1 MLFLRQIALYLIFLL
16 PLHSAYLEVLQWEK
30 GETFSGFLEKHNF
43 PLSLYYN
50 LDKEDQRVTEEIYSG
65 ITYYILRSSENNNS
79 IEQILVPVSEELQLH
94 IYWERGQYHLEA
106 IPIEFQERDHRMV
119 LELKE
124 SSLYN
129 NIRNVTNSSSVASLF
144 VKSFK
149 NRIDFRSQLYRDS
162 KIAMLYSRYYR
173 LGEPFGSIKLKVAM
187 LHSGRHKKY
196 VFSYDSKFYDY
207 KGRYVERTYFRVPV
221 NKPRVTSKFTKKR
234 WHPILKRY
242 RAHLGVDYG
251 ARTGTPIYSAG
262 NGVVSY
268 KGVSR
273 GYGNLL
279 KINHK
284 EGYQTLYAHMHR
296 FRKGLRKGQKVHKGQ
311 VIGYVGST
319 GLSTGPH
326 LHFGMY
332 RNGTAIDPQKV
343 VKIESHKSIPKSERA
358 KFFEMRDEYYSELQ
372 ESIKSF
378 NRGLNITDRYSSVDL
393 KCEVALTA
401 TKNIDDS
408 DNSLTTSEVEGFN
421 FEEEE
426 NSDIEFNEYTPPTT
440 GDYNE
445 EYLEL
450 SEEYLEY

>member
-1 MLFLRQIALYLIFLL
+1 
-16 PLHSAYLEVLQWEK
+16 
-30 GETFSGFLEKHNF
+30 
-43 PLSLYYN
+43 
-50 LDKEDQRVTEEIYSG
+50 
-65 ITYYILRSSENNNS
+65 
-79 IEQILVPVSEELQLH
+79 
-94 IYWERGQYHLEA
+94 
-106 IPIEFQERDHRMV
+106 MV
-119 LELKE
+119 LRLTEN
-124 SSLYN
+124 SLYN

-149 NRIDFRSQLYRDS
+149 NRIDFRTQLYRNS
-162 KIAMLYSRYYR
+162 TIAMLYSRYYR

-221 NKPRVTSKFTKKR
+221 DKPRVTSKFTKKR

-262 NGVVSY
+262 DGVVSY

-279 KINHK
+279 KVNHK

-296 FRKGLRKGQKVHKGQ
+296 FRRGIKKGHRVRKGQ

-332 RNGTAIDPQKV
+332 RNSTAIDPQKV
-343 VKIESHKSIPKSERA
+343 VKIESHKSVPKSERDS
-358 KFFEMRDEYYSELQ
+358 FFRMRDEYYSELQ
-372 ESIKSF
+372 EELKSF
-378 NRGLNITDRYSSVDL
+378 NRGLNITDIYEPTPL
-393 KCEVALTA
+393 KCEVTLTVPVEA
-401 TKNIDDS
+401 EIEDS
-408 DNSLTTSEVEGFN
+408 FDEEIEI
-421 FEEEE
+421 EEE
-426 NSDIEFNEYTPPTT
+426 IYRPPPPKFS
-440 GDYNE
+440 GDT
-445 EYLEL
+445 LEL